1 MSLASGVIR
10 VVGYR
15 ILFVCLIPVVWWGWD
30 WTGSKFGQH
39 YLIPFGVILCAGLAL
54 VYVVAKTR
62 TASSGS
68 ARHAF
73 SDITA
78 KSLTLKPHGL
88 LSSSYTLASSQEGA
102 GAGQQAS
109 QRAIQRADSPNDP
122 LGELSPDIDLG
133 KPRVLSNG
141 FLCEKSQLVLNR
153 SASSNEDVLALQE
166 TLLFRKLQIDRLEQV
181 LVNLK
186 EYEEQIDKFRT
197 HLPSADKAIYDSVL
211 DEIQL
216 QQVSDDLQALISRQS
231 IRILNQSTISMDA
244 TSWQDTKS

>member
-1 MSLASGVIR
+1 M
-10 VVGYR
+10 
-15 ILFVCLIPVVWWGWD
+15 
-30 WTGSKFGQH
+30 
-39 YLIPFGVILCAGLAL
+39 
-54 VYVVAKTR
+54 
-62 TASSGS
+62 
-68 ARHAF
+68 
-73 SDITA
+73 
-78 KSLTLKPHGL
+78 
-88 LSSSYTLASSQEGA
+88 
-102 GAGQQAS
+102 
-109 QRAIQRADSPNDP
+109 
-122 LGELSPDIDLG
+122 
-133 KPRVLSNG
+133 LSNG